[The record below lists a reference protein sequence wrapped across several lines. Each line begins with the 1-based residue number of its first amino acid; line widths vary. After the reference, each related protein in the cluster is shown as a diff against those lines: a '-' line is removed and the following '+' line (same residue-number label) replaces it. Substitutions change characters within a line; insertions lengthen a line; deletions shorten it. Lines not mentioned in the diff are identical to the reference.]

1 MHDYYKNSIPKLKKS
16 MHGLLKYIRTEL
28 EEDTGKSY
36 SLVFDEIWQ
45 IYEIRMLEHF
55 PYIGGDKVSGTKNL
69 TGSYCFVAMGEVLKQ
84 YGKDMEHIGYL
95 MVLAYT
101 RQTEAMSGIAKMIA
115 RKVFTNPKLLKKMF
129 TKKDASNAENAAK
142 YPGSF
147 ETKVQE
153 PTSEYPFIY
162 HNLVCPLSD
171 FAKKYGFEEYMPY
184 LAIWIMPC
192 SEHWEHRCIEPIHA
206 SLTVITA
213 TFASNRERR
222 FLRHGLRSLRRRKDS
237 NKLPKLAKETGENG
251 MFMSC
256 KVAVLVGLSGSAMQT

>member
-101 RQTEAMSGIAKMIA
+101 RQTEAMPGIAKMIA

-184 LAIWIMPC
+184 LCNLDYAMFGALGAPLYRTHTC
-192 SEHWEHRCIEPIHA
+192 
-206 SLTVITA
+206 
-213 TFASNRERR
+213 FADGDYCDFCLKPGAEI
-222 FLRHGLRSLRRRKDS
+222 FKAWPPVFTQEKGFK
-237 NKLPKLAKETGENG
+237 
-251 MFMSC
+251 
-256 KVAVLVGLSGSAMQT
+256 